1 MVPVAP
7 AESLS
12 VELTGRGDPVVLIPG
27 LFGSAFGF
35 RKLVPLLVTAGYRT
49 IVIEPLGVGASGRP
63 EKANYSLTAQADRIA
78 AVLDSLHVRR
88 ALVLAHSIGGSEAFR
103 LAYRRPDLVRALLS
117 IEGGPTERAITP
129 AFKRALRLAPWIKL
143 LGGIRL
149 IRRKIRGMLMD
160 SSGDA
165 SWVTDSVVLG
175 YTAAAGRDLD
185 ATLKAYL
192 AMANAREPELLAPH
206 LPQVRCPVRLMVGGA
221 RRVTTGW
228 RRRRR
233 LEELFRAGRYD
244 IVHVHGGLAPTLGL
258 AAPFAAWR
266 VGIPVVA
273 TFHSW
278 FRRSIA
284 CRVFRRPLQRILDRH
299 AATIAVS
306 SPVVDANA
314 RYFRAQWDIIPNG
327 VDTTFFRPNGRAPTD
342 ALTEGP

>member
-1 MVPVAP
+1 MWLLALFLLTDSTAVPQSLMVPVAP

-149 IRRKIRGMLMD
+149 VRRKIRGMLMD

-221 RRVTTGW
+221 RHDGDVGAREVQL
-228 RRRRR
+228 
-233 LEELFRAGRYD
+233 LERTLPAFVLDSVPAAGHF
-244 IVHVHGGLAPTLGL
+244 IQEEEPGAVL
-258 AAPFAAWR
+258 AA
-266 VGIPVVA
+266 VA
-273 TFHSW
+273 RLKTSVT
-278 FRRSIA
+278 A
-284 CRVFRRPLQRILDRH
+284 GH
-299 AATIAVS
+299 ATGS
-306 SPVVDANA
+306 
-314 RYFRAQWDIIPNG
+314 Q
-327 VDTTFFRPNGRAPTD
+327 
-342 ALTEGP
+342 

>member
-1 MVPVAP
+1 VWLLALFLLTDSTAVPQSLMVAVAP

-221 RRVTTGW
+221 RHDGDVGAREVQL
-228 RRRRR
+228 
-233 LEELFRAGRYD
+233 LERTLPAFVLDSVPAAGHF
-244 IVHVHGGLAPTLGL
+244 IQEEEPGAVL
-258 AAPFAAWR
+258 AA
-266 VGIPVVA
+266 VA
-273 TFHSW
+273 RLKTSVT
-278 FRRSIA
+278 A
-284 CRVFRRPLQRILDRH
+284 GH
-299 AATIAVS
+299 ATGS
-306 SPVVDANA
+306 
-314 RYFRAQWDIIPNG
+314 Q
-327 VDTTFFRPNGRAPTD
+327 
-342 ALTEGP
+342 

>member
-1 MVPVAP
+1 VWLLALFLLTDSTAVPQSLMVAVAP

-221 RRVTTGW
+221 RHDGDVGAREVQL
-228 RRRRR
+228 
-233 LEELFRAGRYD
+233 LER
-244 IVHVHGGLAPTLGL
+244 TLPAFVLDSVPAVGHFIQEEEPGAVL
-258 AAPFAAWR
+258 AA
-266 VGIPVVA
+266 VA
-273 TFHSW
+273 RLKTSVT
-278 FRRSIA
+278 A
-284 CRVFRRPLQRILDRH
+284 GH
-299 AATIAVS
+299 ATGS
-306 SPVVDANA
+306 
-314 RYFRAQWDIIPNG
+314 Q
-327 VDTTFFRPNGRAPTD
+327 
-342 ALTEGP
+342 

>member
-1 MVPVAP
+1 VWLLALFLLTDSTAVSQSLMVPVAP

-221 RRVTTGW
+221 RHDGDVGAREVQL
-228 RRRRR
+228 
-233 LEELFRAGRYD
+233 LERTLPAFVLDSVPAAGHF
-244 IVHVHGGLAPTLGL
+244 IQEEEPGAVL
-258 AAPFAAWR
+258 AA
-266 VGIPVVA
+266 VA
-273 TFHSW
+273 RLKTSVT
-278 FRRSIA
+278 A
-284 CRVFRRPLQRILDRH
+284 GH
-299 AATIAVS
+299 ATGS
-306 SPVVDANA
+306 
-314 RYFRAQWDIIPNG
+314 Q
-327 VDTTFFRPNGRAPTD
+327 
-342 ALTEGP
+342 